1 MKLHEAPS
9 PNARRV
15 HVFIAEKGLDPIP
28 SVPVDIRGGENL
40 SEAYREKNPFGRV
53 PVLELDDGTFL
64 AESVAICR
72 YLEGLH
78 PEPSLFG
85 TTPLEM
91 ATIEMWNRRA
101 EINFMLAAAGAFR
114 NLSGFFKDREKISA
128 EWGTISQENAADAL
142 GRFDKALGKSEF
154 LAGQRFSI
162 ADITMGCAL
171 DFAKM
176 VKLDLPFDL
185 PNVSRY
191 HQQLQMRPSFQNN

>member
-15 HVFIAEKGLDPIP
+15 HVFLKEKGLDAIP

-40 SEAYREKNPFGRV
+40 TSEFRAKNPFGRV
-53 PVLELDDGTFL
+53 PVLELDDGTL
-64 AESVAICR
+64 LSESVAICR

-85 TTPLEM
+85 STPLEL

-101 EINFMLAAAGAFR
+101 EINFMLSAAGAFR
-114 NLSGFFKDREKISA
+114 NLTGFFKDREKISA
-128 EWGTISQENAADAL
+128 EWGAISLENAADAL
-142 GRFDKALGKSEF
+142 QRFDAVLVDSEF
-154 LAGQRFSI
+154 LAGERFSI

-176 VKLDLPFDL
+176 VKLQLPFDL
-185 PNVSRY
+185 PGVSRY
-191 HQQLQMRPSFQNN
+191 HQALQARPSFQNS

>member
-15 HVFIAEKGLDPIP
+15 HVFLKEKGLDAIP

-40 SEAYREKNPFGRV
+40 TSEFRAKNPFGRV
-53 PVLELDDGTFL
+53 PVLELDDGTL
-64 AESVAICR
+64 LSESVAICR

-85 TTPLEM
+85 STPLEL

-101 EINFMLAAAGAFR
+101 EINFMLSATGAFR
-114 NLSGFFKDREKISA
+114 NLTGFFKDREKISA
-128 EWGTISQENAADAL
+128 EWGAISLENAAGAL
-142 GRFDKALGKSEF
+142 QRFDAVLVDSEF
-154 LAGQRFSI
+154 LAGDRFSI

-176 VKLDLPFDL
+176 VKLQLPFDL
-185 PNVSRY
+185 PGVSRY
-191 HQQLQMRPSFQNN
+191 HQALQARPSFQNS

>member
-15 HVFIAEKGLDPIP
+15 HIFIAEKGLQPIE
-28 SVPVDIRGGENL
+28 SVRVDIRAGENL
-40 SEAYREKNPFGRV
+40 SQAYREKNPFGRV

-78 PEPSLFG
+78 PQPSLFG

-91 ATIEMWNRRA
+91 AVIEMWNRRA
-101 EINFMLAAAGAFR
+101 EINFMLAAAAAFR
-114 NLSGFFKDREKISA
+114 NLTGFFKDREKISA

-142 GRFDKALGKSEF
+142 GRFDAALEKSEF
-154 LAGQRFSI
+154 LAGDRFSI

-191 HQQLQMRPSFQNN
+191 HAQLKARPSFQNN

>member
-15 HVFIAEKGLDPIP
+15 HVFLKEKGLDAID

-40 SEAYREKNPFGRV
+40 SPEFRAKNPFGRV
-53 PVLELDDGTFL
+53 PVLELDDGTL
-64 AESVAICR
+64 LSESVAICR
-72 YLEGLH
+72 YLEGLN

-85 TTPLEM
+85 TTPLEL

-114 NLSGFFKDREKISA
+114 NLTGFFKDREKVSA
-128 EWGTISQENAADAL
+128 EWGTISLENAADAL
-142 GRFDKALGKSEF
+142 ERFDAVLADSEF
-154 LAGQRFSI
+154 LAGDRFSI

-176 VKLDLPFDL
+176 VKLELPFDL
-185 PNVSRY
+185 PGVSRY
-191 HQQLQMRPSFQNN
+191 HQALQARPSFQNS